1 VRSNDVVFSIHA
13 NAATALTLVQI
24 CVYQRGDQ
32 GVSRW
37 MWAALAASGVA
48 VAGYAAAL
56 AAGARAFSVLGLLYL
71 LSYIKLAGSAVKYI
85 PQIALQRANASTE
98 GFTIANALTD
108 LGGGVLSMAQQARR
122 RTRAARPAPGSL
134 GAAQRRAAAVRAQV
148 LDAVALRDASLV
160 TGNPVKLGLGLISI
174 AYCIVLAV
182 QHYCTTA
189 AAAALAIPAAAVGR
203 AGVTAPVTYCVH
215 LSQAN
220 IHLAQA
226 RPDSGPPEQAR
237 FLVQAL
243 RNSPK

>member
-1 VRSNDVVFSIHA
+1 MSAQHCRTSPAGLCPRAPRRQHGGQSIDVRSNDVVFSIHA

-182 QHYCTTA
+182 QHYC
-189 AAAALAIPAAAVGR
+189 L
-203 AGVTAPVTYCVH
+203 Y
-215 LSQAN
+215 
-220 IHLAQA
+220 A
-226 RPDSGPPEQAR
+226 RPPQRSRYRPLPSDAPA
-237 FLVQAL
+237 
-243 RNSPK
+243 